1 MTFESL
7 QDLLQ
12 SHGQEGLLQF
22 YSQLSSE
29 EQDSLMPEESEEWN
43 MNIPIKEAIA
53 HFFSN
58 PSFDLI
64 FSEAV
69 ANALDAGA
77 SDIKISIS
85 IKAYNF

>member
-1 MTFESL
+1 
-7 QDLLQ
+7 
-12 SHGQEGLLQF
+12 
-22 YSQLSSE
+22 
-29 EQDSLMPEESEEWN
+29 

>member
-1 MTFESL
+1 
-7 QDLLQ
+7 
-12 SHGQEGLLQF
+12 
-22 YSQLSSE
+22 
-29 EQDSLMPEESEEWN
+29 

-85 IKAYNF
+85 IKAYSKPETLKMTIEDNGIGFTDKNFIKFSWKR

>member
-1 MTFESL
+1 
-7 QDLLQ
+7 
-12 SHGQEGLLQF
+12 
-22 YSQLSSE
+22 
-29 EQDSLMPEESEEWN
+29 

-64 FSEAV
+64 FSGAFE
-69 ANALDAGA
+69 NALEDAGA